1 MAVPAGLSDFPAD
14 AAVRAAAEDW
24 CRWLAAER
32 RASPHTLGA
41 YGRDLAAFF
50 TFLAEHIG
58 GPPGW
63 SDLAE
68 LRGGDLRS
76 YLARRRR
83 DGYAAASTAR
93 ALSSL
98 RGFFRHL
105 ARAGFLDNPVLA
117 TVRAPK
123 IPHSVP
129 KPLAAAAARRIVE
142 ASDASW
148 LALRD
153 AALFTLLYGAG
164 LRISEALGLSCAQ
177 APAGESM
184 VIVGKGGKER
194 LVPLLPIIR
203 SATAAYLDACPFE
216 LGPGDPLFVG
226 ARGRRLQAGV
236 VQAQM
241 RRLRGHLGLPATAT
255 PHALRHSFA
264 THLLEGGADLRTIQ
278 ELLGHASLSATQRY
292 TAVDAAHMLKV
303 YDRAHPRA

>member
-1 MAVPAGLSDFPAD
+1 MVVPAGLSDFPAD

-24 CRWLAAER
+24 YRWLAEER
-32 RASPHTLGA
+32 RASTHTLGA
-41 YGRDLAAFF
+41 YGHDLVAFF

-68 LRGGDLRS
+68 LRAADLRS

-83 DGYAAASTAR
+83 EGYAAASTAR

-105 ARAGFLDNPVLA
+105 ARAGQLDNPVLA

-129 KPLAAAAARRIVE
+129 KPLSAVAARQVVE
-142 ASDASW
+142 ASDSSW
-148 LALRD
+148 LGLRD
-153 AALFTLLYGAG
+153 TTLFTLLYGAG
-164 LRISEALGLSCAQ
+164 LRISEALGLARSQ
-177 APAGESM
+177 APAGETM
-184 VIVGKGGKER
+184 VIAGKGGKER

-203 SATAAYLDACPFE
+203 TATAAYLDACPFK
-216 LGPGDPLFVG
+216 LGPDDPLFVG

-236 VQAQM
+236 VQANV
-241 RRLRGHLGLPATAT
+241 RRLRGRLGLPATAT

-264 THLLEGGADLRTIQ
+264 THLLEAGADLRTIQ
-278 ELLGHASLSATQRY
+278 ELLGHASLSTTQRY
-292 TAVDAAHMLKV
+292 TAVNAAHMLKV
-303 YDRAHPRA
+303 YDKAHPRA